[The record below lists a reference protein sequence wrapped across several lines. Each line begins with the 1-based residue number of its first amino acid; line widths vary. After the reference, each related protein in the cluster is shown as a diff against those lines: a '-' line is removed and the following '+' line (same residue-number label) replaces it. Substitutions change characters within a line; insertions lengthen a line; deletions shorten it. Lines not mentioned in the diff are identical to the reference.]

1 MRKEAEVRDSE
12 ESCKADVRND
22 EVAILV
28 IPYLGMVWHTCLI
41 VTHMSHLVT
50 LH

>member
-1 MRKEAEVRDSE
+1 MCKEAEVRDGE
-12 ESCKADVRND
+12 ESCDADVRND
-22 EVAILV
+22 EVAILA
-28 IPYLGMVWHTCLI
+28 IPYLGIVRCACLI